1 MRGRTNIGDGGG
13 LEINGSKVEYVVK
26 SGTSISEGDFVQ
38 LEDTVVT
45 EDITFPF
52 SSITGFETFNLSNGN
67 QITFYIDNNS
77 SYNQVLHAIIEEYS
91 QGSLVS
97 SVDKTINLPNNYH
110 PEDRLKHYIVSVGND
125 KFVFFSFTATQ
136 YSYTVSGQTK
146 YAYKLKP
153 IAFVIDYDVLNDE
166 FSVVRN
172 NTDFP
177 YLLQHP
183 ISEGST
189 NLWAY
194 LFSVKDAGNN
204 CVVIAQSLLY
214 DYPSPSTTGNLSFIL
229 YDYVQDSIVA
239 DTGSITCRFDIT
251 DTKVTA
257 RMENH
262 TELIGDYF
270 IFCFQWNEYN
280 YYSFGVKVD
289 SVNGTLTIISPALP
303 FGYDTP
309 IKLTNTKFLLC
320 SRNSTYGYIYEI
332 VSDEFQSIKQ
342 VVLPFVVQRS
352 LIINN
357 KLFVGRTETA
367 DGIGSVSNVVFDP
380 VEDEISFSDISP
392 DSCYIY
398 TTRTIQL
405 PASSMFS
412 TRTYN
417 YSSGRYGLLTITKEV
432 NGMILPTTETGR
444 KVKPY
449 SNRIDG
455 VANISGAGGDT
466 IEVFVPASS

>member
-1 MRGRTNIGDGGG
+1 MRGRTNIGGGGG

-26 SGTSISEGDFVQ
+26 SGATISEGDFVQ

-45 EDITFPF
+45 EQLEINF
-52 SSITGFETFNLSNGN
+52 SPVFGFETFNLSNGN
-67 QITFYIDNNS
+67 QITFYIDKNDPYS
-77 SYNQVLHAIIEEYS
+77 QFLHAIIEEYS

-97 SVDKTINLPNNYH
+97 SVDKIINLPNNYH
-110 PEDRLKHYIVSVGND
+110 PVSNTKHYIVAVGSN
-125 KFVFFSFTATQ
+125 KFLFFSFEYEA
-136 YSYTVSGQTK
+136 YTYTTSGQTK
-146 YAYKLKP
+146 TAYKYKP
-153 IAFVIDYDVLNDE
+153 KAFVIDYDVQNDE
-166 FSVVRN
+166 FTVVAK
-172 NTDFP
+172 TTVFP
-177 YLLQHP
+177 YLLQHT
-183 ISEGST
+183 ISEGTT
-189 NLWAY
+189 NKYPY

-214 DYPSPSTTGNLSFIL
+214 DYPSPSTRGNLSFIL

-239 DTGSITCRFDIT
+239 NTGSITCNFDIT

-257 RMENH
+257 RMENC
-262 TELIGDYF
+262 TELIGNYF

-289 SVNGTLTIISPALP
+289 SVNKTLTTISPALP
-303 FGYDTP
+303 SGYDVP
-309 IKLTNTKFLLC
+309 VKLTNTKFLLC
-320 SRNSTYGYIYEI
+320 SNTDAYGYIYEI
-332 VSDEFQSIKQ
+332 VDDEFESVKQ
-342 VVLPFVVQRS
+342 VIMPFIVQRY

-357 KLFVGRTETA
+357 KLFIGRTEVVN
-367 DGIGSVSNVVFDP
+367 GIGSVSNVVFDP
-380 VEDEISFSDISP
+380 VEDEISFSNISP

-405 PASSMFS
+405 TSSMFS
-412 TRTYN
+412 TRN
-417 YSSGRYGLLTITKEV
+417 YDASNPYGHLAITKEV

-449 SNRIDG
+449 INRIDG
-455 VANISGAGGDT
+455 VANISGTGGDT